1 MDAEPPQVPRLANGR
16 AGQGF
21 WRCVF
26 GPACHIT
33 RLARFLEDEVDLRHL
48 EPGQFD
54 IDVEF
59 DQPL

>member
-1 MDAEPPQVPRLANGR
+1 LANGR

-33 RLARFLEDEVDLRHL
+33 RLARFLEDEVDFCHL
-48 EPGQFD
+48 KPGQFD